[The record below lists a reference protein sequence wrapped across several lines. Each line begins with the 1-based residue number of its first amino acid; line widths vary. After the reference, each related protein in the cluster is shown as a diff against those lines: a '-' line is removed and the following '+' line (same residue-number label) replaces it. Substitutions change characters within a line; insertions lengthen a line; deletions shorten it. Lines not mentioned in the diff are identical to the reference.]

1 MIIKLNKD
9 LEYKLEV
16 ISKKSHLSKPELME
30 KIVSAFVGR
39 YELQKG
45 VIYPRTKKRNGT
57 VFYPMYQLYK
67 ELFLFYKDK
76 EYIVDKKQERI
87 DYRHLKSIRNKI
99 MDFVTQ
105 ETSDSVVSI
114 EDEDLLL
121 AFRFILQKMPKWW
134 VNNNFSLGAITKHFT
149 VILTQIKEGNHYDGT
164 KQRLEDF
171 IDALGNQLTDE
182 QDYQNV

>member
-67 ELFLFYKDK
+67 ELFLF
-76 EYIVDKKQERI
+76 
-87 DYRHLKSIRNKI
+87 
-99 MDFVTQ
+99 
-105 ETSDSVVSI
+105 
-114 EDEDLLL
+114 
-121 AFRFILQKMPKWW
+121 
-134 VNNNFSLGAITKHFT
+134 
-149 VILTQIKEGNHYDGT
+149 
-164 KQRLEDF
+164 
-171 IDALGNQLTDE
+171 
-182 QDYQNV
+182 